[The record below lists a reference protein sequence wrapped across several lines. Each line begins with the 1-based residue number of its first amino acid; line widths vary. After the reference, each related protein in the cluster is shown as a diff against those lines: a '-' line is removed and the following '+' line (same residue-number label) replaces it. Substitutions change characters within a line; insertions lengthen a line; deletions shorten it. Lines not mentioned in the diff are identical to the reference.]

1 MDSSADLNP
10 GRFEGRMGRLPHP
23 MFVGSVAF
31 DPAGRTLATDAADG
45 KVRVWDLAS
54 LRQLGRPL
62 PGAENGTGANISAFD
77 PSGNH
82 LIALYDSGIAFV
94 WDMNPDRW
102 KQQACTVVGRPL
114 SREEWNEL
122 LADRR
127 YRPACQ

>member
-45 KVRVWDLAS
+45 KVRVWDLAV
-54 LRQLGRPL
+54 
-62 PGAENGTGANISAFD
+62 
-77 PSGNH
+77 
-82 LIALYDSGIAFV
+82 V

>member
-1 MDSSADLNP
+1 
-10 GRFEGRMGRLPHP
+10 MGRLPHP

-45 KVRVWDLAS
+45 KVRIWDLAS
-54 LRQLGRPL
+54 LPQLGRPL
-62 PGAENGTGANISAFD
+62 PGAENGTGTNISALD

-94 WDMNPDRW
+94 WDMNPNRW

-114 SREEWNEL
+114 SREEWNKL